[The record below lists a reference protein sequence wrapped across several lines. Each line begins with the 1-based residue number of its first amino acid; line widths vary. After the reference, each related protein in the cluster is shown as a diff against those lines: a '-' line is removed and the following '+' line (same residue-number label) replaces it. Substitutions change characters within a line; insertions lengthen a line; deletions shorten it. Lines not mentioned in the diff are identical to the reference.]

1 MEVKE
6 TELSKS
12 LNIIY
17 QPHPVVPVNGRQQM
31 LRVVQEGTTIREILL
46 NVGVDPQQP
55 IIVMLD
61 DRLLTV
67 EEWDTVCPSNGQM
80 LNVQG
85 TVEGGGGDSN
95 PIQIVLLIAVAAVAA
110 YVAGPA
116 GVALLGKFGAVAAS
130 AVIAVGGSLLISSLF
145 PPKTPEDVS
154 GRGEEVSPTYSL
166 SGGSNQMRPYQ
177 SMPVVMGTHR
187 IFFDLASRPYTEYRG
202 EDQYLYQI
210 FNNSLGTV
218 WADDFRIGT
227 TPLLSYSGVEI
238 FAADANGKL
247 AQFPGN
253 VDSIAGANLTYAA
266 GWINRTTSPN
276 TYRIGI
282 DLEAIVFRIDDK
294 GRFKSVSVDVEVQY
308 AVAGSGN
315 WVAAP
320 TNDYYYPAAVP
331 DTPGVLRITG
341 STQKPQ
347 RGTLFINVPVGQYD
361 VRVRRNALDENEN
374 SKVTWITNFPTMR
387 SYQEDTATYK
397 GQNRIGLIIKA
408 SEQLN
413 GVIQQL
419 SAEVRASATF
429 YDGDSWETT
438 QTSNPAHWFTHFARG
453 VYNAD
458 GKLMYGIGLSESQLD
473 LNSLHQWG
481 LFCLAEGL
489 TFNAVIDGSQTAAD
503 IINIIAKA
511 GLASPTWASG
521 KLGVVFDAREA
532 SPVMSFGMSNIIR
545 NSFEVAYITEQLS
558 DEIVVR
564 FRNPNKDWEQDEVR
578 VTVPGVT
585 TPLSPAS
592 IELFGCTNATMAG
605 KFANYLAAQ
614 QYYRKRRITWQTDF
628 EGFVCQRGDVV
639 LLSHDLTQWGYSG
652 RIVST
657 NGLQVTL
664 DRKVPRSAGGDYLML
679 IRPDGQTF
687 TYNVTGGT
695 GEADTITL
703 TNFPSLQSGYSLNDH
718 RWCYSPLA
726 TPGKKV
732 KIISVAP
739 ASDSRLQIVATDE
752 YPEFYDAWGGTFV
765 APPDSTV
772 LPAQPVTITNLTAVS
787 RTAYVNGYL
796 KNRVTLSWG
805 TGGGVLYSRV
815 RIYFDGNLVAEEAQ
829 NLTRSYEIDFDGAG
843 AFYAEV
849 TPYGITG
856 AGTTVSTSLSLAALD
871 LPSPPTGLQL
881 YAGEDSLSATY
892 TWNEVLGVQSY
903 VIAIYVGGVAV
914 RTQNIGNSLSYTY
927 TVEDAIA
934 DGGPYRQY
942 EFRVYSVNQVGQS
955 LTYASI
961 TFSNPQIGALV
972 NARIEP
978 MPNSLWF
985 RCDLPT
991 DPDFKAIRIWLSKTS
1006 GFNPS
1011 DADIV
1016 YDGSD
1021 NWVNIAADN
1030 DGNPLESGVM
1040 YYVRAAGYDTFG
1052 DDNLTTTGEFSAAV
1066 LSPAWGLLQGD
1077 IETSMLEAGLRDRID
1092 LIDGN
1097 GAGSVNERIA
1107 TETQARIDADA
1118 AETQARIN
1126 AITAEANA
1134 RADADSA
1141 EAAARAAAIAAEAA
1155 TRADQIAIESHERLV
1170 QVNQAGEAALN
1181 ALIAAENERVDRLVD
1196 TASARQELGADLQE
1210 GLLAEATARLALTT
1224 VVNQNTA
1231 AITDEQLARSTAD
1244 SALVSDISTLTTQV
1258 NSNTAAISS
1267 EATARA
1273 TADAAEATE
1282 RNLLAT
1288 QMRGSYTGTDLNQV
1302 TTGLIYQERIA
1313 RSTQDTALAQQITLL
1328 SAGAGEQFDW
1338 SDIWYFDDGVEG
1350 WSGNGT
1356 PTVTQGWLRPANQA
1370 SDAYVFSPTGV
1381 DADGNKYGQARL
1393 RIRKTGTP
1401 TFAGYIWWRA
1411 STDSTWDTSRRV
1423 ALDEPTYD
1431 ANGIGLITVS
1441 PTWAVTIDRIRIDL
1455 SSAQTAT
1462 NYFEIDWVA
1471 IGRPS
1476 PGASSAQLLEE
1487 QEARILADFAE
1498 ATARETLSTSLVGQD
1513 DPTGLTLASL
1523 TSGLLYEERQARS
1536 TQDSSIVSSV
1546 SSLQTT
1552 VTNNY
1557 NTLNSAILSEE
1568 SARTTADTTEANARK
1583 SLSSTLTGFED
1594 PTGKTLADLSSGLV
1608 YEESSARVTADSAL
1622 STSIS
1627 GLSSTVGN
1635 LSADLTTVQQTVVD
1649 LESATSSSITTLIA
1663 ADRATD
1669 KSLDGIAEATLRDA
1683 ISINNER
1690 NDRQSTIAFAQ
1701 ESINTKINEGLL
1713 AEAEQRLML
1722 QATVNENTALI
1733 VEERTA
1739 RATADESITTSLTS
1753 LIAQT
1758 GADAQAAI
1766 LEEQTARTTADS
1778 ALASSITTLTATVG
1792 ANTAAINTEATTR
1805 ADADSA
1811 LSTTITTVSAVA
1823 NAKNK
1828 TYRQTSAPTTGLVTG
1843 DIWFDT
1849 DDSNKAYRWDGAA
1862 WVATDDTRIAANA
1875 AAITTEQTARAD
1887 ADEALAEEIVTL
1899 SAVVDDNI
1907 AAIQTE
1913 ATTRANADSALSTQ
1927 ITTLTS
1933 TVNTNNTA
1941 VNAAIS
1947 SEATTRANADSAL
1960 SSSITT
1966 LQTTVNGNTAS
1977 IQTNAT
1983 SIDGINA
1990 KYTVKIDNN
1999 GYVSGYGLI
2008 STNNNAT
2015 PTAEFAVIAD
2025 RFSIA
2030 PVATNPNAVDGSPF
2044 FVITAPTT
2052 IGGVTVP
2059 AGTYMKAA
2067 YIHDATITTAKI
2079 ADAAI
2084 TSAKI
2089 LDASIGSAKIANTIQ
2104 SDNYSST
2111 TGWQINKSGVMNLNQ
2126 ANVRG
2131 MVNVGAYTGYAWP
2144 ATGNGVH
2151 LSQFGILA
2159 GNPNNGGR
2167 YFQLYTPQDGNNNAY
2182 IYTNIPAYIEDA
2194 QITNAKIA
2202 DGQITNAKIATLD
2215 AGKINTGTLSA
2226 DRIGVGTLDAKIAN
2240 ISAAVITS
2248 GTINSARI
2256 GDASITTAKIG
2267 TAQIDTLR
2275 IAGNAVTVV
2284 SSIATYDVW
2293 SSMYLNTSYGGVIS
2307 IVLYV
2312 DGTQFGGNRVYTY
2325 FNGGLIGEVIGTE
2338 IFDSLTQGTK
2348 WTPATIVYVL
2358 GVGAGNHHIQ
2368 MYNTGG
2374 TSGGTGRPVVRAVG
2388 LLTQR

>member
-1 MEVKE
+1 MEVNQ

-12 LNIIY
+12 LSIIY
-17 QPHPVVPVNGRQQM
+17 QPHPVTPTLGRQGM
-31 LRVVQEGTTIREILL
+31 VSVVEEGTTVRQILL
-46 NVGVDPQQP
+46 NAGIDPYQP
-55 IIVMLD
+55 IVIMLD

-67 EEWDTVCPSNGQM
+67 EEWDTVCPTTGQL
-80 LNVQG
+80 LNVQA
-85 TVEGGGGDSN
+85 TVQGGGGDSN
-95 PIQIVLLIAVAAVAA
+95 PIQIVLMIAVVAIAAVIGGPVGAGWASSTFAGISAA
-110 YVAGPA
+110 TAAGIAA
-116 GVALLGKFGAVAAS
+116 GAGAL
-130 AVIAVGGSLLISSLF
+130 IAVGGSLIIGALF
-145 PPKTPEDVS
+145 PPKSNTLDGTGSAP
-154 GRGEEVSPTYSL
+154 EVSPTYSL
-166 SGGSNQMRPYQ
+166 SGGSNQARPYQ

-218 WADDFRIGT
+218 WADDFRIGN

-238 FAADANGKL
+238 FASDAEGKL
-247 AQFPGN
+247 PQFPGN
-253 VDSIAGANLTYAA
+253 VDIAVGQPLPWTE
-266 GWINRTTSPN
+266 GWINRTTSTN
-276 TYRIGI
+276 TYRIGVDI
-282 DLEAIVFRIDDK
+282 EAIVFRIDDK
-294 GRFKSVSVDVEVQY
+294 GRFKEATLEFYLEY

-315 WVAAP
+315 WQPAP
-320 TNDYYYPAAVP
+320 FSSAYFPSLSSPSA
-331 DTPGVLRITG
+331 GVFVITG
-341 STQKPQ
+341 STSKPQ
-347 RGTLFINVPVGQYD
+347 RGTIYIDVATGQYD
-361 VRVRRNALDENEN
+361 VRIRRSQPESTNT
-374 SKVTWITNFPTMR
+374 KVTLELGFSAVK
-387 SYQEDTATYK
+387 SYQEDTASYK

-413 GVIQQL
+413 GIIQQL

-473 LNSLHQWG
+473 LDSLHQWG

-489 TFNAVIDGSQTAAD
+489 TFNAVLDGSQTAAD
-503 IINIIAKA
+503 VLNAIARA
-511 GLASPTWASG
+511 GFASPSWASG
-521 KLGVVFDAREA
+521 KLGVVFDSRDS

-545 NSFEVAYITEQLS
+545 NSFEVVYITERLA

-578 VTVPGVT
+578 ATAPDVTDPQNISQV
-585 TPLSPAS
+585 
-592 IELFGCTNATMAG
+592 ELYGCTNATMAG

-657 NGLQVTL
+657 NGLTVTL

-687 TYNVTGGT
+687 TYNVAGGT
-695 GEADTITL
+695 GETDALTL
-703 TNFPSLQSGYSLNDH
+703 QNFPQLQSGYELKDH

-765 APPDSTV
+765 EPPDSTV
-772 LPAQPVTITNLTAVS
+772 LPAQPVTITNLTAIS

-796 KNRVTLSWG
+796 KNRITLSWG
-805 TGGGVLYSRV
+805 VGGGTLYARV
-815 RIYFDGNLVAEEAQ
+815 KIYFDGNLVAEQAQ
-829 NLTRSYEIDFDGAG
+829 NLTRSYEIDFDGEG

-856 AGTTVSTSLSLAALD
+856 AGTTVTTSLNVSALD
-871 LPSPPTGLQL
+871 LPSPPLAVTLLVGQD
-881 YAGEDSLSATY
+881 GKSATY
-892 TWNEVLGVQSY
+892 TWDEVLGVQSY
-903 VIAIYVGGVAV
+903 VIAVYVGGVAK
-914 RTQNIGNSLSYTY
+914 RTVNVGNTLSYTY
-927 TVEDAIA
+927 TLDDAIA
-934 DGGPYRQY
+934 DGGAFRNY

-955 LTYASI
+955 IGYAST
-961 TFSNPQIGALV
+961 TFSNPQIGALSNV
-972 NARIEP
+972 SLTP
-978 MPNSLWF
+978 MPLSLTL
-985 RCDLPT
+985 RYT
-991 DPDFKAIRIWLSKTS
+991 R
-1006 GFNPS
+1006 PS
-1011 DADIV
+1011 DADFAGV
-1016 YDGSD
+1016 QVWVSTDTDFTPSAASLYYDGAEDYIS
-1021 NWVNIAADN
+1021 IEADAL
-1030 DGNPLESGVM
+1030 GEPLAKGTTYFV
-1040 YYVRAAGYDTFG
+1040 YIAGYDTFG
-1052 DDNLTTTGEFSAAV
+1052 KDNLT
-1066 LSPAWGLLQGD
+1066 LSGKLNGMILSIPWEA
-1077 IETSMLEAGLRDRID
+1077 IESLVSEEVLEAGLRDRID
-1092 LIDGN
+1092 LIDGD

-1107 TETQARIDADA
+1107 TEAQARIDADA
-1118 AETQARIN
+1118 AEAQARID
-1126 AITAEANA
+1126 AVTAEATA
-1134 RADADSA
+1134 RANADSA
-1141 EAAARAAAIAAEAA
+1141 EASARAAAIAAEAA

-1196 TASARQELGADLQE
+1196 TASARVELNANLQE
-1210 GLLAEATARLALTT
+1210 GLLAEATARLELTT

-1231 AITDEQLARSTAD
+1231 AITAEQTARSDAD
-1244 SALVSDISTLTTQV
+1244 SALATSISTLTTQV

-1273 TADAAEATE
+1273 TADSAEAAE

-1288 QMRGSYTGTDLNQV
+1288 QMRGSYTGSDLNLV
-1302 TTGLIYQERIA
+1302 TTGLIYQERVA

-1338 SDIWYFDDGVEG
+1338 SDIWYFDEGVEG

-1356 PTVTQGWLRPANQA
+1356 PTVSQGWLRPANQA
-1370 SDAYVFSPTGV
+1370 SDAYVFSPTGI

-1411 STDSTWDTSRRV
+1411 AADSTWDTSRRV

-1431 ANGIGLITVS
+1431 SNGIGLITIS

-1462 NYFEIDWVA
+1462 DYFEIDWVA

-1498 ATARETLSTSLVGQD
+1498 TTSRETLSTSLVGQA
-1513 DPTGLTLASL
+1513 DPTGLTLPTL
-1523 TSGLLYEERQARS
+1523 TSGLLYDERQARS
-1536 TQDSSIVSSV
+1536 TADTSIASSV
-1546 SSLQTT
+1546 TSLQTT

-1557 NTLNSAILSEE
+1557 NTLNSAILDEAT
-1568 SARTTADTTEANARK
+1568 ARSTADTTEANARK

-1594 PTGKTLADLSSGLV
+1594 PTGKVLADLSSGLV
-1608 YEESSARVTADSAL
+1608 YEESTARVSADSAL

-1627 GLSSTVGN
+1627 GLSSTVGD
-1635 LSADLTTVQQTVVD
+1635 LSADLTTVEQTLVD
-1649 LESATSSSITTLIA
+1649 LETATASSITTLVA
-1663 ADRATD
+1663 TDRATG
-1669 KSLDGIAEATLRDA
+1669 KALDGIAEATLRDA

-1690 NDRQSTIAFAQ
+1690 NDRQETIAFAQ
-1701 ESINTKINEGLL
+1701 ESLNTKINEGLL
-1713 AEAEQRLML
+1713 AEAEARLTL

-1733 VEERTA
+1733 VQEQTA
-1739 RATADESITTSLTS
+1739 RATADEALSTSLTS

-1766 LEEQTARTTADS
+1766 LVEQTARTTADE
-1778 ALASSITTLTATVG
+1778 ALATSITTLTATVG

-1811 LSTTITTVSAVA
+1811 LSTTISTVSAVA

-1828 TYRQTSAPTTGLVTG
+1828 TYRQAAAPTTGLVTG
-1843 DIWFDT
+1843 DVWFDT
-1849 DDSNKAYRWDGAA
+1849 DDGNKAYRYDGSN

-1887 ADEALAEEIVTL
+1887 ADEALAEEIITL
-1899 SAVVDDNI
+1899 SAVVNDNI
-1907 AAIQTE
+1907 AAIETE
-1913 ATTRANADSALSTQ
+1913 ATTRATADSALSTQ

-1933 TVNTNNTA
+1933 TVNANNSTLT
-1941 VNAAIS
+1941 AAINT
-1947 SEATTRANADSAL
+1947 EATARANADNAL

-1999 GYVSGYGLI
+1999 GYISGYGLI
-2008 STNNNAT
+2008 STANTGT
-2015 PTAEFAVIAD
+2015 PTSSFYVLAD
-2025 RFSIA
+2025 KFGITSPTSTSPTA
-2030 PVATNPNAVDGSPF
+2030 NPEVPF
-2044 FVITAPTT
+2044 FVLTTTQVVDGKTLAPGVYIKKGNISTLSADSITTGFLNANRIEANSITAQKIDSRELTIKDSAGNIIFGSGTNLDWSRISNQPSGIYNGNISIGSNGVLYGAGGGQVSLGGLGAGNFAYISQLNSSNISTYIAGASIGT
-2052 IGGVTVP
+2052 ALIQNAAINNALIANAAVGTLSIAGQSVTVASAYQGSGDIQVGTSWTWVLSGGIYISGTQPVYVMLNAFAGGAYFGGIYGDADITGQVYIGGYGSTIVPNLTVKSNNLTNASGAALFNYIP
-2059 AGTYMKAA
+2059 AGTY
-2067 YIHDATITTAKI
+2067 TILVRF
-2079 ADAAI
+2079 I
-2084 TSAKI
+2084 T
-2089 LDASIGSAKIANTIQ
+2089 N
-2104 SDNYSST
+2104 
-2111 TGWQINKSGVMNLNQ
+2111 SGVGHFIRQPRMI
-2126 ANVRG
+2126 V
-2131 MVNVGAYTGYAWP
+2131 
-2144 ATGNGVH
+2144 
-2151 LSQFGILA
+2151 
-2159 GNPNNGGR
+2159 
-2167 YFQLYTPQDGNNNAY
+2167 
-2182 IYTNIPAYIEDA
+2182 IE
-2194 QITNAKIA
+2194 
-2202 DGQITNAKIATLD
+2202 
-2215 AGKINTGTLSA
+2215 
-2226 DRIGVGTLDAKIAN
+2226 
-2240 ISAAVITS
+2240 
-2248 GTINSARI
+2248 
-2256 GDASITTAKIG
+2256 
-2267 TAQIDTLR
+2267 
-2275 IAGNAVTVV
+2275 
-2284 SSIATYDVW
+2284 
-2293 SSMYLNTSYGGVIS
+2293 
-2307 IVLYV
+2307 
-2312 DGTQFGGNRVYTY
+2312 
-2325 FNGGLIGEVIGTE
+2325 
-2338 IFDSLTQGTK
+2338 TK
-2348 WTPATIVYVL
+2348 
-2358 GVGAGNHHIQ
+2358 
-2368 MYNTGG
+2368 
-2374 TSGGTGRPVVRAVG
+2374 R
-2388 LLTQR
+2388 